1 LNQNFGFDSDIEQVN
16 EGDFEE
22 VDQEDLDAES
32 RAKSDDP
39 LTDASVSKDVGE

>member
-22 VDQEDLDAES
+22 VDQDDLDAES
-32 RAKSDDP
+32 RAKSGD
-39 LTDASVSKDVGE
+39 TQTEASVSEDVGE

>member
-22 VDQEDLDAES
+22 VDQEDFDPES
-32 RAKSDDP
+32 RAKSDD
-39 LTDASVSKDVGE
+39 LQTEASVSEDVCE